1 MGILVAEEKDD
12 RDRVA
17 YLRQL
22 ALDSLD
28 SYAGGVSGLER
39 VDRDL
44 KWIIRSLEQVAD
56 SSWTGSLLEEWGS
69 LEATY
74 ASALAH
80 NKSTLT
86 EDEEVVVR
94 ESIGNLRN
102 ELWDYELPLGPAET
116 PRENDVVRLLRPL
129 PKHDLQLGI
138 TGTVMEDYSAYLDGS
153 EAAELLVEFAD
164 PDGVNQ
170 ALVNVAKEDL
180 EVVSRPGY
188 RKSPR

>member
-1 MGILVAEEKDD
+1 MGILVAEEKND

-28 SYAGGVSGLER
+28 SYAGGFSELER

-44 KWIIRSLEQVAD
+44 KWIIRSLEEVAD
-56 SSWTGSLLEEWGS
+56 SSWTGSLLGEWGS

-80 NKSTLT
+80 NRSTLT

-102 ELWDYELPLGPAET
+102 ELRHYELPLGPAET
-116 PRENDVVRLLRPL
+116 PREHDVVRLLRPL
-129 PKHDLQLGI
+129 PKYDLQLGI
-138 TGTVMEDYSAYLDGS
+138 TGTVVEDYSAYLNGS
-153 EAAELLVEFAD
+153 EAAELLVEFTD
-164 PDGVNQ
+164 PDNANQ
-170 ALVNVAKEDL
+170 ALVNVAREDL

-188 RKSPR
+188 RKSPQ